1 MSDYQQPEPVSV
13 DRREETI
20 TTRQPGYAA
29 SEEIIRDVAA
39 ERRIGLFQVTRL
51 IYTMLGALEVLL
63 GIRFVLKL
71 IAANPASGFGSFI
84 YGITAPFLA
93 PFSGL
98 LATPQTEG
106 MILEMTTVVAMLIYA
121 LVFWGIANVIRII
134 ADRPSAR
141 SVTRSVRE
149 QGPDGVERTTHTT
162 TR

>member
-1 MSDYQQPEPVSV
+1 MSDYKQLEPLPVEL
-13 DRREETI
+13 REETLI
-20 TTRQPGYAA
+20 TQQPGYAE
-29 SEEIIRDVAA
+29 SLHTIRDVAE
-39 ERRIGLFQVTRL
+39 ERRIVSFQATRL
-51 IYTMLGALEVLL
+51 IYTMLGALEALL

-93 PFSGL
+93 PFNGL

-106 MILEMTTVVAMLIYA
+106 MILEMTTLVAMLIYA
-121 LVFWGIANVIRII
+121 LGFWGLVYVIRII
-134 ADRPSAR
+134 ADRPSSR

-149 QGPDGVERTTHTT
+149 QTPDGVEHTTHTT

>member
-1 MSDYQQPEPVSV
+1 MTDYQPPEPVPV
-13 DRREETI
+13 DRREETVI
-20 TTRQPGYAA
+20 TQQPGYAS
-29 SEEIIRDVAA
+29 SEEIVRDVAA
-39 ERRIGLFQVTRL
+39 ERRIALSQVTRL
-51 IYTMLGALEVLL
+51 IYLILGVLEALL

-71 IAANPASGFGSFI
+71 IAANPASGFGNFI

-98 LATPQTEG
+98 LATPQTDG
-106 MILEMTTVVAMLIYA
+106 MILEVTTLVAMLIYA
-121 LVFWGIANVIRII
+121 LVFWGLVYVIRII

-162 TR
+162 KR